1 MRLWTLHPQYL
12 DAQGLVA
19 LWREALLAQAVLS
32 GQTRGYHNHPQLLRF
47 KQQPDPVASL
57 ASYLQAVHA
66 ESVVRGYRFDASK
79 ISTSAKLGAI
89 PSIAASSG
97 QIAYEWQ
104 HLLTKL
110 QQRSHQI
117 FRHVQNTDPVV
128 LHPMFH
134 AEPGPVAT
142 WEKVSSSAFTSQ
154 TRAG

>member
-79 ISTSAKLGAI
+79 ISTSAKLDAI

-104 HLLTKL
+104 HLMHKL
-110 QQRSHQI
+110 ALRSPKTHAQWACI
-117 FRHVQNTDPVV
+117 AFEKIA

-134 AEPGPVAT
+134 SVPGPVAD
-142 WEKVSSSAFTSQ
+142 WEKV
-154 TRAG
+154 